1 MTDYFL
7 HVGGQPTL
15 HFPACAPGQ
24 RFSCA
29 LPKRMAAH
37 DLSSSTHSPG
47 TLLSPGSMP
56 WQRIIG
62 KAVVA
67 DRIFMQFIPPKH
79 TVSQVGVEV
88 LPKGITVNTEFD
100 TVGCNCSSLPAV
112 GATPSKC
119 ATCDAGVVLTP
130 FAIDFLETDL
140 CCGAAPNPAGT
151 VITLPG
157 ALAAPFAAG
166 TAAWDAAF
174 TQIVVQEGHY
184 VAFGWTV
191 TAVPSALPAAGCNL
205 SKIKAAYAMTF
216 KTHDFRFPYSY

>member
-1 MTDYFL
+1 
-7 HVGGQPTL
+7 
-15 HFPACAPGQ
+15 
-24 RFSCA
+24 
-29 LPKRMAAH
+29 MAAH
-37 DLSSSTHSPG
+37 DLPSSTHSPG
-47 TLLSPGSMP
+47 TLFSPASMS
-56 WQRIIG
+56 WQKIV
-62 KAVVA
+62 KTAAVG
-67 DRIFMQFIPPKH
+67 DRVFMQFIPPEH
-79 TVSQVGVEV
+79 SVSQVAVKV
-88 LPKGITVNTEFD
+88 MPKGITVDTEFG
-100 TVGCNCSSLPAV
+100 TTGCNCDTLPAV
-112 GATPSKC
+112 GARPSAC

-140 CCGAAPNPAGT
+140 CCGAAPNPVGT
-151 VITLPG
+151 PIVLPA

-191 TAVPSALPAAGCNL
+191 TAGPSALPAAGCNL